1 MTNAAIGRGGKDRG
15 ERGRGRAGAG
25 AGEMMDLERCKKALR
40 RARALP
46 SFGPLRHCGT
56 FVLGDDAH
64 WYTARVQLLDSN
76 SNSDSARTRF
86 SYWCIMRGG

>member
-1 MTNAAIGRGGKDRG
+1 MTDAADGEEKTGAREGEG
-15 ERGRGRAGAG
+15 ER

-56 FVLGDDAH
+56 FVLGDDGDDAH